1 MFVMFVDPGTDGLE
15 TVDGTTD
22 VVGAVATDADAMSSE
37 DGAFIR
43 ISLIEAPP
51 TCEILISWVGLRRFV
66 SSRGAH
72 AKLIFGSNRF
82 ASKERFVTERG
93 LFTATPTI
101 GDGRALTIEFS
112 FLFKAGGNPGR
123 LTD

>member
-1 MFVMFVDPGTDGLE
+1 MFVTVVDTETDGLV

-22 VVGAVATDADAMSSE
+22 VVGAVVMDAEAISSE

-51 TCEILISWVGLRRFV
+51 ICESLISWESLRRFV

-72 AKLIFGSNRF
+72 VKLILGANRF
-82 ASKERFVTERG
+82 PSKERFVTERG

-112 FLFKAGGNPGR
+112 FLFKAGGSPGR